1 MKQINTYV
9 LVGLLLVCL
18 TGLGFTIA
26 SIIEDGFKVGKELF
40 YQVGAVVPFLTS
52 AIAFGVKLYAKQK
65 SSVTARNEIR

>member
-18 TGLGFTIA
+18 TCLGFTIA

-40 YQVGAVVPFLTS
+40 YQVGTVVPFLTS

-65 SSVTARNEIR
+65 FSVAA